1 MTLFIQQNYL
11 VPIVCVPST
20 VLDPKD
26 TAVNAI
32 AIVPSLVELII
43 YQRTEI
49 LNKIFHNKNIPYL
62 VYPFFR

>member
-11 VPIVCVPST
+11 VPTVCVPST

-26 TAVNAI
+26 TAVNTI
-32 AIVPSLVELII
+32 AIVSSLVELII

-49 LNKIFHNKNIPYL
+49 FKQNIP
-62 VYPFFR
+62 